1 MIPQEIG
8 AIPPGNEPAAHAGI
22 AQSFLCRLYLSY
34 LHKTIQMCPRKTQP
48 PAAFLL
54 SVFKFQ

>member
-22 AQSFLCRLYLSY
+22 AQSFFMS
-34 LHKTIQMCPRKTQP
+34 PVP
-48 PAAFLL
+48 
-54 SVFKFQ
+54 